1 MLRNSQVNL
10 YGSAVN
16 DPTLVADDYSSA
28 PFVWLYS
35 ILNFLE
41 LSYVVLQGT
50 SNPFKSRQKNMYKI
64 IHTYLLFRVR
74 VIFYVKKKITEQ
86 PKKTWKHLCRIVST
100 YLYMCI
106 LNFIYVH
113 IYPPDFWK
121 TVYLWT
127 SCRIS
132 QDTVFNFF
140 NYKEFEQVSP
150 WKCKKKDLF
159 TFFRWKR

>member
-10 YGSAVN
+10 NGSAVS
-16 DPTLVADDYSSA
+16 DPTLVADDYPSA

-86 PKKTWKHLCRIVST
+86 PKKTWKHLCRTVST
-100 YLYMCI
+100 YLSMCI

-113 IYPPDFWK
+113 IDPRIFEKLFISEHLVGFLK
-121 TVYLWT
+121 TLSLTFLIIKNLNKYH
-127 SCRIS
+127 RE
-132 QDTVFNFF
+132 NAR
-140 NYKEFEQVSP
+140 
-150 WKCKKKDLF
+150 KKIFLLF
-159 TFFRWKR
+159 